1 MNTKRFALTLVMA
14 ILILALSLPTVL
26 ASVESP
32 AAEKPDAVRVAWT
45 AGNLRFSCVIRNRG
59 YGGQYNQRDYFKYYT
74 GPGTLTIDEPALVM
88 SWWYMPA
95 NFFFFIKFSRT
106 QVWFDPAVNLEL
118 ARIGEAVDVLYVGRY
133 RRTFVLLQD
142 AVYRVDFNVR
152 MIKLRII
159 FSCRR
164 RNLLNGVLSPT
175 RNYRATGHIP
185 WDTFLRLFL
194 LG

>member
-26 ASVESP
+26 AGVESP
-32 AAEKPDAVRVAWT
+32 GAEKPDATRVAWT
-45 AGNLRFSCVIRNRG
+45 AGNLRFSCVIRDRG

-74 GPGTLTIDEPALVM
+74 GPGTLAIDEPAARM

-95 NFFFFIKFSRT
+95 NFFFFIKFS
-106 QVWFDPAVNLEL
+106 QPQFWFEPAVDWEVWPDSVN
-118 ARIGEAVDVLYVGRY
+118 ALYVGRY
-133 RRTFVLLQD
+133 RRTFTLLQA
-142 AVYRVDFNVR
+142 AVYRVDFNTV
-152 MIKLRII
+152 MVKLRIV

-185 WDTFLRLFL
+185 SRTFLRLFL